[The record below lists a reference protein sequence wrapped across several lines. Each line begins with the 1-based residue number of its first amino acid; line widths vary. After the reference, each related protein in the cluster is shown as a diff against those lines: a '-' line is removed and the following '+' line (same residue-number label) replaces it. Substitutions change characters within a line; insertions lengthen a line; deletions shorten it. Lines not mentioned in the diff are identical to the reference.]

1 MTKVKTTS
9 KRMIDLI
16 EDVTADELR
25 KNQELEQDTDN
36 SDSEPKLEGDMGSE
50 KEGEED
56 EVKNEEIASDD
67 IEDKGE
73 DQDNKEKTEEAGEE
87 EGGHGQEFADKQK
100 LIDKV
105 MKNLVNMSKE
115 ELQDAI
121 KAMVAADAAEEAG
134 EGESEATNEEI
145 ASDDI
150 EDKGE
155 EGESEA
161 TNEEIASDD
170 IEDKGEDETDKK
182 DEDMDMDMSMDMDKE
197 DEKDNESYAEHVQ
210 ALVASDKSLSEAFKT
225 NAKTIFETAVKSLV
239 QAKKKALCERFTRKL
254 SAQTRQIKADL
265 VEKTDSYL
273 TYVVETWMKANKVSI
288 ETGLR
293 TEIAESFIRSLKSTF
308 EEHYIEVPAG
318 KRNVVKELNGKV
330 ASLTEALAESR
341 KKHAKLSGSTEKL
354 VRQSILAEASK
365 GLASTQ
371 ASKLTELAKNVSFDS
386 SEAFQ
391 KKVATIK
398 ETYFRGNNSEKVL
411 PSKPVVSGRKTTEV
425 IIEGADAPEASLT
438 SDMKNYLSAI
448 SRVEKNNPNK

>member
-1 MTKVKTTS
+1 MNFNDRNMTTIRPPYPNCS
-9 KRMIDLI
+9 LGESIQAGLDDQI
-16 EDVTADELR
+16 ED
-25 KNQELEQDTDN
+25 Q
-36 SDSEPKLEGDMGSE
+36 GD
-50 KEGEED
+50 
-56 EVKNEEIASDD
+56 
-67 IEDKGE
+67 
-73 DQDNKEKTEEAGEE
+73 KEKTEEAGEE
-87 EGGHGQEFADKQK
+87 EGGHGEEFADKQK

-121 KAMVAADAAEEAG
+121 KAMVAADAAEEGG
-134 EGESEATNEEI
+134 EGEPEGTNEEI

-155 EGESEA
+155 KDDSNGMR
-161 TNEEIASDD
+161 EEIASDD
-170 IEDKGEDETDKK
+170 IEDKGEKEMGQE
-182 DEDMDMDMSMDMDKE
+182 DEDEDMDMSMDMDKE
-197 DEKDNESYAEHVQ
+197 DEKDNEAYAEGVQ
-210 ALVASDKSLSEAFKT
+210 ALVSSDKSLSEAFKA
-225 NAKTIFETAVKSLV
+225 NAKTIFEVAVKNVV

-330 ASLTEALAESR
+330 ASLTEALAESQ
-341 KKHAKLSGSTEKL
+341 KEHAKLSRSTEKL

-386 SEAFQ
+386 AEAFQ
-391 KKVATIK
+391 KKVVTIK
-398 ETYFRGNNSEKVL
+398 ETYFRANGTGASAKVVA
-411 PSKPVVSGRKTTEV
+411 PVSGKKTTEV
-425 IIEGADAPEASLT
+425 IIEGIDSVNTSIT